1 MTDEMKQKIADMAYN
16 EAERLRY
23 MNVRGL
29 MEIAYGLA
37 SLSANWYRNNVW
49 HDVNPPLFIVQNGES
64 LSPP

>member
-1 MTDEMKQKIADMAYN
+1 MAYN

-49 HDVNPPLFIVQNGES
+49 HDVGEDVGNNKKI
-64 LSPP
+64 LVLDEEGRGC